1 MELEK
6 IYEVVIHQEQM
17 LTLKNPLTTQLM
29 QCLVS
34 QDQVKLLILEK
45 NMNLQKAIDGTK
57 INKLEKTLGEIN
69 MVKVVTY
76 LLMRFS
82 ESFNVG
88 KNITNTQAPL
98 IAIDIIEKYPYE
110 TIEDLVLLLKQVR
123 QGIIGDGKDY
133 KLDGQNILNKW
144 FPEYLEKKYIEFER
158 IKKQENFISESENEL
173 KKNAVQQFYD
183 KKKKQKLEKE
193 RGKKMRSDI
202 DEMVKYMDR
211 QMLEDTIADWTK
223 KEEMKPYLD
232 YLRSKRLVI
241 KGDYK
246 F

>member
-1 MELEK
+1 M
-6 IYEVVIHQEQM
+6 
-17 LTLKNPLTTQLM
+17 QLM

-34 QDQVKLLILEK
+34 QDQVELLILEK
-45 NMNLQKAIDGTK
+45 NMNLEKAIEGTK
-57 INKLEKTLGEIN
+57 IKSLEKSLGEIN
-69 MVKVVTY
+69 LVKVVTY

-88 KNITNTQAPL
+88 KNITNNQAPL

-110 TIEDLVLLLKQVR
+110 TIEDLVLMLKQAR
-123 QGIIGDGKDY
+123 QGIIGDGRDY

-158 IKKQENFISESENEL
+158 IKKQEIDSVS
-173 KKNAVQQFYD
+173 AVGNSSDHPVTQFYEKRKAD
-183 KKKKQKLEKE
+183 KLKQDNAE
-193 RGKKMRSDI
+193 KMRLEI
-202 DEMVKYMDR
+202 DGMVKAMDR
-211 QMLEDTIADWTK
+211 QMLEDTISDWEK
-223 KEEMKPYLD
+223 RLEMSPYLD
-232 YLRSKRLVI
+232 YLRRKRLEI

>member
-1 MELEK
+1 
-6 IYEVVIHQEQM
+6 
-17 LTLKNPLTTQLM
+17 M
-29 QCLVS
+29 QCLAS
-34 QDQVKLLILEK
+34 QDQVKLLFLEK
-45 NMNLQKAIDGTK
+45 NMTLEKAIDGTK
-57 INKLEKTLGEIN
+57 IKSLEKSLGEIN

-110 TIEDLVLLLKQVR
+110 TIEDVVLLLKQVR

-158 IKKQENFISESENEL
+158 MKKQENAISREEKEL
-173 KKNAVQQFYD
+173 QSNAVQQFYE
-183 KKKKQKLEKE
+183 KRKRLKEQKDRFDEMKV
-193 RGKKMRSDI
+193 KI
-202 DEMVKYMDR
+202 DEMVKHMDR
-211 QMLEDTIADWTK
+211 QMLEDTIAEWQNK
-223 KEEMKPYLD
+223 PEMQPYMD
-232 YLRSKRLVI
+232 YLRRKRLEV
-241 KGDYK
+241 KGDFK